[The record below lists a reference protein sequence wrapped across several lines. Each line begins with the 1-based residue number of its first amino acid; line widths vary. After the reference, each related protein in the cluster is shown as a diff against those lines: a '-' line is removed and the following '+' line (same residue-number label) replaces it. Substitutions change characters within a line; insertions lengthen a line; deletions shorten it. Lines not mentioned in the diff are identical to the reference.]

1 MWKPIEIVNHF
12 LKNVETNWNC
22 KPFFCLFHVFCKKW
36 KPSGKWKPEFTINV
50 ETNWNC
56 KPLFYVFS
64 TFFVKSGNLQ
74 ASGNQSLLLMW
85 KPIEIVNH
93 FSVFSTFFVK
103 SGNLQVSGNQNI
115 LKSGNIANKN
125 MVYKIVSTSAV

>member
-12 LKNVETNWNC
+12 
-22 KPFFCLFHVFCKKW
+22 
-36 KPSGKWKPEFTINV
+36 S
-50 ETNWNC
+50 
-56 KPLFYVFS
+56 VFS

-125 MVYKIVSTSAV
+125 MVYKIVSTDHQDPFSRPHRQG

>member
-1 MWKPIEIVNHF
+1 
-12 LKNVETNWNC
+12 
-22 KPFFCLFHVFCKKW
+22 
-36 KPSGKWKPEFTINV
+36 
-50 ETNWNC
+50 
-56 KPLFYVFS
+56 
-64 TFFVKSGNLQ
+64 
-74 ASGNQSLLLMW
+74 MW

-125 MVYKIVSTSAV
+125 MVYKIVSTLHNKQEFFSGPETGFSLFKGKT